1 MKKQKFSLHVRTH
14 LRAGVNEAYWECVN
28 TCPLNKKSRDG
39 GHDATCM
46 SGCEALK
53 EVK

>member
-39 GHDATCM
+39 GHDPVCM
-46 SGCEALK
+46 WGCESLK